1 MTDQTQTPVN
11 NDDFSFFCPECNSQK
26 KMHKSDIGKIIE
38 CEECCEMVKI
48 DYPENRPCPKC
59 KKSIKLKA
67 KVCKYCKQRVM
78 PFIDPFTAE
87 PAPTATPPAVKQSG
101 LNQQIQALAVGL
113 IGMIG
118 GFAVGLF
125 GTRAIARMMQR
136 CISGNADYI
145 IAAILAVY
153 MGIRLYRSKKAG
165 SIFNK

>member
-11 NDDFSFFCPECNSQK
+11 NDDFSFFCPECNSLK

-48 DYPENRPCPKC
+48 DYPETRPCPKC

-78 PFIDPFTAE
+78 PFIDPFE
-87 PAPTATPPAVKQSG
+87 VKPTSTTILPPTVKRFKIDQR
-101 LNQQIQALAVGL
+101 IQAVAVGL
-113 IGMIG
+113 IGMTG

-153 MGIRLYRSKKAG
+153 LGIRLYRSKKANG
-165 SIFNK
+165 G